1 MPTQDLFEALESGML
16 ERLRDKQPAVRAH
29 ASRVLARIAQ
39 PLEEVRAPTCT
50 LKASPRRA
58 WHGNP

>member
-1 MPTQDLFEALESGML
+1 MSAQDLFEALEAGML

-39 PLEEVRAPTCT
+39 PLEEVCVDHVEVQGILQLR
-50 LKASPRRA
+50 
-58 WHGNP
+58 